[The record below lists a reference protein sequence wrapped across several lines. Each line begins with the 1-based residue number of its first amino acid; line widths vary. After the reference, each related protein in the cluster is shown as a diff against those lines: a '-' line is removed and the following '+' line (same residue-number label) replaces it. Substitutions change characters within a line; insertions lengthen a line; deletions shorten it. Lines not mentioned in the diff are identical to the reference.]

1 MKNTLK
7 AIIPVLAAGLL
18 WAGSAIAADK
28 VTIGVSIPAA
38 THGWTGG
45 LNFHAKEAKKR
56 LETADIVDKL
66 VRKSVLGVRFY

>member
-38 THGWTGG
+38 HPR
-45 LNFHAKEAKKR
+45 LDRRAKLPRQGSEEAPGDGR
-56 LETADIVDKL
+56 Y
-66 VRKSVLGVRFY
+66 R